1 MPEALGINMRLD
13 WAPTGGWRLKGL
25 ATGHIMVADRGT
37 ELDLQWQLRLGRP
50 SSMHCPGV
58 NVVRVSTSTRA
69 RWPMSWTYYSTGMA
83 KLLHHKPGYTQ
94 GERTETINELKSL
107 LQQVGA
113 CGDIWIATEFPRAV
127 TALFFNYWIPVSSH
141 IYFCYALV
149 DGP

>member
-1 MPEALGINMRLD
+1 MLSGSRHLLRA
-13 WAPTGGWRLKGL
+13 GGLC
-25 ATGHIMVADRGT
+25 RGRT
-37 ELDLQWQLRLGRP
+37 TPPVWLNFCITNP
-50 SSMHCPGV
+50 
-58 NVVRVSTSTRA
+58 A
-69 RWPMSWTYYSTGMA
+69 
-83 KLLHHKPGYTQ
+83 TQ

-113 CGDIWIATEFPRAV
+113 CGDIWIAAEFPRAV